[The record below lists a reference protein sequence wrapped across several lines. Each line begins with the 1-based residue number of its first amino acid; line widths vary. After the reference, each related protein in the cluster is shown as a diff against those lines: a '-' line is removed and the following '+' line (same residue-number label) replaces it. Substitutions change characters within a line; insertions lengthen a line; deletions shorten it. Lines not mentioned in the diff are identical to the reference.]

1 MRWTILATA
10 LALSACGVQKDDAS
24 PYLSLIETED
34 LGPNGDAVFDKVE
47 DHARCAGF
55 HRASAGLADGTRTK
69 VAFYSAVADDAETAA
84 IQLASSK
91 ISKDL
96 AADMVDQMAKTHA
109 ARWSYLI
116 AADASSDA
124 VKRQATT
131 CFAMADEQEQIIREV
146 VKSKYG
152 FGSRRPR

>member
-1 MRWTILATA
+1 MRWTVLMAA
-10 LALSACGVQKDDAS
+10 LALSACGVKKEETS
-24 PYLSLIETED
+24 PYLSLVETED
-34 LGPNGDAVFDKVE
+34 LGPSRDAVFEKVE

-55 HRASAGLADGTRTK
+55 HRASAELATGTKTK
-69 VAFYSAVADDAETAA
+69 VAFYTAVADDAETAA
-84 IQLASSK
+84 IQLASAK

-96 AADMVDQMAKTHA
+96 AADMVDQMSRTHA

-116 AADASSDA
+116 AADASSAA

-131 CFAMADEQEQIIREV
+131 CFDMADEQEEIIREV

-152 FGSRRPR
+152 FAPRRR

>member
-1 MRWTILATA
+1 MILASA
-10 LALSACGVQKDDAS
+10 LALSACGSQKEASS
-24 PYLSLIETED
+24 PYLSLVANDD
-34 LGPNGDAVFDKVE
+34 LGPASDAVFEQVE

-55 HRASAGLADGTRTK
+55 HRASAIVSTGAETK
-69 VAFYSAVADDAETAA
+69 VAFYEAVAKDAETAA
-84 IQLASSK
+84 VQLASAK

-96 AADMVDQMAKTHA
+96 AVDMVDQMARGHA

-116 AADASSDA
+116 AADSSSDA

-131 CFAMADEQEQIIREV
+131 CFAMAEEQEQIIREV

-152 FGSRRPR
+152 FGAR

>member
-1 MRWTILATA
+1 MRWTALAVT
-10 LALSACGVQKDDAS
+10 LALSACAVQKEETS

-34 LGPNGDAVFDKVE
+34 LGPSGDVVFDEVE

-55 HRASAGLADGTRTK
+55 HRASAALANGAQTK
-69 VAFYSAVADDAETAA
+69 VAFYEAAADDAKTAA
-84 IQLASSK
+84 VQLASAK

-96 AADMVDQMAKTHA
+96 ATDMVDQMARTHA

-116 AADASSDA
+116 AADSSSDA
-124 VKRQATT
+124 VKRQATS
-131 CFAMADEQEQIIREV
+131 CFDMADEQEEIIREV

-152 FGSRRPR
+152 FGR

>member
-1 MRWTILATA
+1 MRLTILVTA
-10 LALSACGVQKDDAS
+10 LALSACSFQTKDDS
-24 PYLSLIETED
+24 PYLSLVEAEN
-34 LGPNGDAVFDKVE
+34 LGPSGDAVFDQVE
-47 DHARCAGF
+47 EHARCAGF
-55 HRASAGLADGTRTK
+55 HRASAELADGTKTK

-84 IQLASSK
+84 IQLASAK

-96 AADMVDQMAKTHA
+96 AADMVNQMAKTHA

-116 AADASSDA
+116 AADAKSDA

-131 CFAMADEQEQIIREV
+131 CFGMADEQEEIIREV

-152 FGSRRPR
+152 FGAR